1 MSTGDQSGYI
11 RAKMAERGTSQASF
25 SRDGFDNWA
34 ESTAPARDG
43 QMEKIP
49 AETQM
54 ASRGGAMTVRM
65 AKKLSKHHG
74 KKFANSIVPFRG
86 GAMCGG
92 RSFLGIE
99 VPEVVETAI
108 SYGEKLLEFAVLV
121 DKKLPEIEEAI
132 EDEIIT
138 NNDDPAI
145 TDQDKKMARE
155 FLPLLQA
162 LKGYFKKLKQIK
174 QAADE
179 LKKILG
185 AVGSG
190 SGNMR
195 GGAATATERFNE
207 FVKFLRGA
215 YDTVAYYVGWITK
228 NANFIKAMLKLRP
241 LQPIGNQILE
251 KINPILSLVGL
262 GGPRGGAFGQAIAQ
276 GSTYGSSEDDY
287 AYGNNEESRDA
298 FGRLMKQ
305 EGVAYAGPSRGAIS
319 GPVYSGQNM
328 GGPMGMQK
336 GYEAKA
342 LGARVVGGRKC
353 KCKGGAQELQ
363 LYTPEPMSEEQIR
376 RNKEKVAMYER
387 AMKEREYKK
396 QKASMSRGGAFE
408 NFMSM
413 KEENVAMAPPPRS
426 GPLAKPRGGATKFV
440 PTTSVGKRAGGRKP
454 SARGEIVKKVMREQG
469 LSLPQASKY
478 VKNNNLY

>member
-54 ASRGGAMTVRM
+54 ASRGGAMSLSM
-65 AKKLSKHHG
+65 AKKVAKHHG
-74 KKFANSIVPFRG
+74 RKLVNSFVPFRG

-99 VPEVVETAI
+99 IPKAVEDAI
-108 SYGEKLLEFAVLV
+108 VQVEQLIGFAKLVAQ
-121 DKKLPEIEEAI
+121 KLPEMEQALQE
-132 EDEIIT
+132 EIID
-138 NNDDPAI
+138 NFDDPSI
-145 TDQDKKMARE
+145 SDKDRQISKSFVAVIKSIKPWLSKLE
-155 FLPLLQA
+155 QVIKYAEDIKGLL
-162 LKGYFKKLKQIK
+162 
-174 QAADE
+174 
-179 LKKILG
+179 
-185 AVGSG
+185 G

-195 GGAATATERFNE
+195 GGASAADNLKNIITYIQ
-207 FVKFLRGA
+207 G
-215 YDTVAYYVGWITK
+215 VASKVFSWYSFFK
-228 NANFIKAMLKLRP
+228 SNANFIPKFLKLRP

-251 KINPILSLVGL
+251 KLKPIFTVLGVG
-262 GGPRGGAFGQAIAQ
+262 GRRGGAFGQAIAQ

-287 AYGNNEESRDA
+287 DYGNNQESRDA

-353 KCKGGAQELQ
+353 KCKGGAQELYMMPQ
-363 LYTPEPMSEEQIR
+363 QMPENEQELERIMEERYKAAEERKR
-376 RNKEKVAMYER
+376 RRK
-387 AMKEREYKK
+387 
-396 QKASMSRGGAFE
+396 RGGAFE

-426 GPLAKPRGGATKFV
+426 GPVAKPRGGATKFV

-478 VKNNNLY
+478 VKDNGLY

>member
-49 AETQM
+49 AERQM
-54 ASRGGAMTVRM
+54 ASVGGAMTVRM
-65 AKKLSKHHG
+65 AKKLAKHHG
-74 KKFANSIVPFRG
+74 KKFASSFVPYRG

-99 VPEVVETAI
+99 IPKAVEDAFI
-108 SYGEKLLEFAVLV
+108 QAEKIIGFAKLV
-121 DKKLPEIEEAI
+121 AQKLPEMKQALQE
-132 EDEIIT
+132 EIID
-138 NNDDPAI
+138 NFDDPSI
-145 TDQDKKMARE
+145 SDKDRQISKS
-155 FLPLLQA
+155 FVTIID
-162 LKGYFKKLKQIK
+162 QIK
-174 QAADE
+174 PYVTTIEKVIKYAEDVKG
-179 LKKILG
+179 LLG
-185 AVGSG
+185 A
-190 SGNMR
+190 GNMR
-195 GGAATATERFNE
+195 GGASAADTLTNIIKQ
-207 FVKFLRGA
+207 VQ
-215 YDTVAYYVGWITK
+215 TVASAIFKWYSFFK
-228 NANFIKAMLKLRP
+228 QNANFIPKFLKLRP
-241 LQPIGNQILE
+241 MQPIGNQILE
-251 KINPILSLVGL
+251 KLQPIFTVLGVG
-262 GGPRGGAFGQAIAQ
+262 GRGGGAFGQSIAQ

-287 AYGNNEESRDA
+287 DYGNNQESRDA

-319 GPVYSGQNM
+319 GPVYTGQNM

-353 KCKGGAQELQ
+353 KCKGGAQELYMMPQ
-363 LYTPEPMSEEQIR
+363 QMPENEQERERIMEERYKAAEERKRR
-376 RNKEKVAMYER
+376 RN
-387 AMKEREYKK
+387 
-396 QKASMSRGGAFE
+396 RGGAFE